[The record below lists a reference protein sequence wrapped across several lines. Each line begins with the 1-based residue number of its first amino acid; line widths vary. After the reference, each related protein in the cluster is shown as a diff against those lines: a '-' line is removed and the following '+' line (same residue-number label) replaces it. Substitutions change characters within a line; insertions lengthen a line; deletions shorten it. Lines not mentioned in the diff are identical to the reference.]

1 MVNKMPTAKVKIP
14 PTQAQMI
21 GLIHQALSAARE
33 YARNLASDKELHQ
46 RVRPFFT
53 DQAASLTLLL
63 NRMDSRVPK
72 EIYDMYK
79 EQVIEADSLQLDNI
93 RQLFIRMLP
102 EQRDMLERAAEGIL
116 KGEVEVRER

>member
-1 MVNKMPTAKVKIP
+1 MTLKIP